1 MRTAPPVRV
10 AVAHRGAWRLAIA
23 WLVALCI
30 GACTAWVLAH
40 AHVPHAHWAAVG
52 AFALGGVASWRLQPS
67 HEVLLAWDGSQW
79 SLDTRQ
85 GRLRVMVDV
94 GGWMLLCLDPATA
107 GARAWVAVGAA
118 RAGASWH
125 VLRAAVY
132 SRGPNKSDE

>member
-10 AVAHRGAWRLAIA
+10 NVAPGGPWRLAIA
-23 WLVALCI
+23 GLVALCI

-40 AHVPHAHWAAVG
+40 ARVPHGHWAAVA
-52 AFALGGVASWRLQPS
+52 AFAIGCAVSWRLQPS

-79 SLDTRQ
+79 SLGSRH

-94 GGWMLLCLDPATA
+94 GGWMLLRLDPAPA
-107 GARAWVAVGAA
+107 GARAWVAVGSA

-125 VLRAAVY
+125 ALRAAVY